1 MALANKV
8 IYQNGAIREFEKPEV
23 CEAIKVANANR
34 WTVSLSPIEWDERK
48 ARLKK
53 EHEKH
58 ANASDKMGMTLKEA
72 KKILEK
78 EFAVISLHKSTEP
91 FEFDESKWFKHEKP
105 SVLEAFRVLSK
116 GGYYISISGH
126 DYNMREKRLKK
137 EYEENTKD
145 PNPAKNRIKGNFPGN
160 KSIEYC
166 GDSMPGPGEEQP
178 KEGNPALKESATQ
191 FNDALLDEQAKKI
204 EELTMENERL
214 KDQVAV
220 LYAYKEHNENFDR
233 KQIKRLGK
241 EITRLNKIIHKKN
254 LKIDEI
260 RKESSR
266 HLRGKMKMFGENF
279 DLEQELNDKNAVLS
293 DVAEEL
299 RLSKIR
305 EKNLTE
311 VCQKYMKEN
320 EELKKE
326 LADKVVDKI
335 DAQALKSAESA
346 LAYKEKVIADLTKK
360 LKSINMNRHNER
372 IYKKQLAEKDEV
384 IAELDKELDEAN
396 KHQQQAY
403 RSCADKNKEIRALKL
418 QISALEKRG
427 NGIDWKRNADAIK
440 LYVNRASH
448 ERLWSPISQ
457 DICNEQELSFII
469 NHGGKR
475 VKYALRFDG
484 TDIVYECSDPDKK
497 PSFFRDDSVGAVTN
511 KKDCSPVKDTHST
524 EDNPEEIEIEKA
536 VKLVRKAMK
545 EGRTVTI
552 DYKD

>member
-1 MALANKV
+1 MAFAKV
-8 IYQNGAIREFEKPEV
+8 VINQTGAIREFEKPEV
-23 CEAIKVANANR
+23 CKAIKVVNANK
-34 WTVSLSPIEWDERK
+34 WVVGLSPTEWDERK
-48 ARLKK
+48 SRLKK
-53 EHEKH
+53 EHE
-58 ANASDKMGMTLKEA
+58 
-72 KKILEK
+72 
-78 EFAVISLHKSTEP
+78 
-91 FEFDESKWFKHEKP
+91 
-105 SVLEAFRVLSK
+105 
-116 GGYYISISGH
+116 
-126 DYNMREKRLKK
+126 
-137 EYEENTKD
+137 ENTK
-145 PNPAKNRIKGNFPGN
+145 APG
-160 KSIEYC
+160 S
-166 GDSMPGPGEEQP
+166 GGEQP
-178 KEGNPALKESATQ
+178 NEGNPALAESATQ
-191 FNDALLDEQAKKI
+191 FNDALLDEQGKKI

-233 KQIKRLGK
+233 KQIKGLGK
-241 EITRLNKIIHKKN
+241 EIAKLNGIIHKKN
-254 LKIDEI
+254 LKIEELG
-260 RKESSR
+260 KESSR
-266 HLRGKMKMFGENF
+266 HLEGKMKMFGENF
-279 DLEQELNDKNAVLS
+279 DLEQELKDKNAILS

-299 RLSKIR
+299 RLLKIR

-311 VCQKYMKEN
+311 VCQKYVKEV
-320 EELKKE
+320 EDLREK
-326 LADKVVDKI
+326 LANNVVDKI

-346 LAYKEKVIADLTKK
+346 LAYKEKVIAGLTKK

-457 DICNEQELSFII
+457 DICNDQELSFII

-511 KKDCSPVKDTHST
+511 QKDCSPVKDTHPT